1 MPQLFQTWLQHAEH
15 FIAQPN
21 LLWQLG
27 IIILTT
33 ALSGWLNQRFSG
45 LLIDDGSNKLRHVAL
60 RGSQRIFMP
69 FSLALCW
76 WLAAEIFTNIQ
87 LPASLLQLLQ
97 PFALALGVIRLLVY
111 VLRKAF
117 SDSALLKT
125 LEPLISTLIWLVVV
139 LHLVG
144 WLPATRTLID
154 QIALTI
160 GGTRISLL
168 MVLELVMLV
177 TAAFAISLWLA
188 ELISSQLKKSQNIS
202 PSMQV
207 GLVKFSKFFL
217 VTVAFLIAL
226 NAAGINMSS
235 LAVFGGALGVGLGL
249 GLQRIASN
257 FISGF
262 ILVFDRSVKP
272 GDLITVGENFG
283 RVEQLNARYVVL
295 RNRQGVD
302 SLIPNEHLII
312 NEVVNWSYAD
322 PNVRLDIDV
331 QISYQDDPEQAM
343 ALMLACAHASPRVL
357 QQPEPSV
364 RLLTFADNG
373 IHLQL
378 RVWIADL
385 ENGRGAVK
393 SDINLAIWHSFKQHQ
408 ISFPYPQRDLHLK
421 TGWPLAAMAAP
432 TADTKLK

>member
-1 MPQLFQTWLQHAEH
+1 MTH
-15 FIAQPN
+15 FLDKLWHNTQIFLSQPN
-21 LLWQLG
+21 FLLQLG
-27 IIILTT
+27 IIAVLTVC
-33 ALSGWLNQRFSG
+33 GWWLNHILQRR
-45 LLIDDGSNKLRHVAL
+45 LIDDGSSHLRHVAI
-60 RGSQRIFMP
+60 RSSQRIFFP
-69 FSLALCW
+69 FFMALFL
-76 WLAAEIFTNIQ
+76 WLAAEVMLNFDFK
-87 LPASLLQLLQ
+87 AAVLQLLQ

-111 VLRKAF
+111 MLRKAF
-117 SDSALLKT
+117 LSSQLLKT
-125 LEPLISTLIWLVVV
+125 LEPMISTVIWLVLV
-139 LHLVG
+139 LHLMG
-144 WLPATRTLID
+144 WLPATRALID
-154 QIALTI
+154 QAALTI
-160 GGTRISLL
+160 GGSRISLL

-177 TAAFAISLWLA
+177 TAAFTILLWLA
-188 ELISSQLKKSQNIS
+188 EVINQKVKKSRSIS

-217 VTVAFLIAL
+217 VTVAFLVAL

-262 ILVFDRSVKP
+262 ILVLDRSVKP

-283 RVEQLNARYVVL
+283 RVEQLNSRYVVL

-312 NEVVNWSYAD
+312 NEVTNWSYAD

-331 QISYQDDPEQAM
+331 QVSYNDDPEHAM
-343 ALMLACAHASPRVL
+343 ALMLECAFASPRVL
-357 QQPEPSV
+357 KDPEPTI
-364 RLLTFADNG
+364 RLLAFAENG

-378 RVWIADL
+378 RVWIGDL

-393 SDINLAIWHSFKQHQ
+393 SDINRAVWHQFKKHG

-421 TGWPLAAMAAP
+421 SGWPLPAP
-432 TADTKLK
+432 PAQQPET

>member
-1 MPQLFQTWLQHAEH
+1 MNFFDKLWQNTQGFLS
-15 FIAQPN
+15 QPN
-21 LLWQLG
+21 FLLQLG
-27 IIILTT
+27 IIAVLT
-33 ALSGWLNQRFSG
+33 ACGWWLNHLLQQR
-45 LLIDDGSNKLRHVAL
+45 LVDDGRSHLRHVAI
-60 RGSQRIFMP
+60 RSSQRIFFP
-69 FSLALCW
+69 FFMAFFL
-76 WLAAEIFTNIQ
+76 WLAAEVMLNFEFK
-87 LPASLLQLLQ
+87 AAVLQLLQ
-97 PFALALGVIRLLVY
+97 PFALALGAIRLLVY
-111 VLRKAF
+111 MLRKAF
-117 SDSALLKT
+117 LSSPLLKT
-125 LEPLISTLIWLVVV
+125 LEPLISTLIWLVLV
-139 LHLVG
+139 LHLAG
-144 WLPATRTLID
+144 WLPATRALID

-160 GGTRISLL
+160 GSTRISLL
-168 MVLELVMLV
+168 MVLELIMLV
-177 TAAFAISLWLA
+177 TAAFTISLWLA
-188 ELISSQLKKSQNIS
+188 EIINQRVKKSRNIS

-217 VTVAFLIAL
+217 VTVAFLVAL
-226 NAAGINMSS
+226 NAAGISMSS

-262 ILVFDRSVKP
+262 ILVLDRSVKP

-312 NEVVNWSYAD
+312 NEVTNWSYAD

-331 QISYQDDPEQAM
+331 QVSYNDDPEQAM
-343 ALMLACAHASPRVL
+343 ALMLDCAFASPRVL
-357 QQPEPSV
+357 KDPEPNI
-364 RLLTFADNG
+364 RLLAFADNG

-393 SDINLAIWHSFKQHQ
+393 SDINRAIWHQFKKHG

-421 TGWPLAAMAAP
+421 TGWPLPVIPSAQQNPEA
-432 TADTKLK
+432 

>member
-1 MPQLFQTWLQHAEH
+1 MPQLFHPLLQQAER
-15 FIAQPN
+15 FLAQPN
-21 LLWQLG
+21 FLWQLG
-27 IIILTT
+27 IILLTSL
-33 ALSGWLNQRFSG
+33 LSGWLNQRLSRI
-45 LLIDDGSNKLRHVAL
+45 LIDDGRNKLRHVAL
-60 RGSQRIFMP
+60 RGSQRIFFP

-76 WLAAEIFTNIQ
+76 WLAAEIMTNLQ
-87 LPASLLQLLQ
+87 LQASLLHLLQ

-111 VLRKAF
+111 MLRKAF
-117 SDSALLKT
+117 SDSPLLKT
-125 LEPLISTLIWLVVV
+125 LEPLISTFIWLVLV

-144 WLPATRTLID
+144 WLPATRALLD

-160 GGTRISLL
+160 GSSRVSLL
-168 MVLELVMLV
+168 MLLELLMLV
-177 TAAFAISLWLA
+177 TAAFTISLWLA
-188 ELISSQLKKSQNIS
+188 DLINLQVKKSRSIS

-207 GLVKFSKFFL
+207 GLAKFSKFFL
-217 VTVAFLIAL
+217 VTVAFLVAL

-262 ILVFDRSVKP
+262 ILVLDRSVKP
-272 GDLITVGENFG
+272 GDLITVGDNFG

-322 PNVRLDIDV
+322 PNVRLDLDV
-331 QISYQDDPEQAM
+331 QVSYQDDPEQAM

-357 QQPEPSV
+357 QQPEASV
-364 RLLTFADNG
+364 RLLAFADNG

-393 SDINLAIWHSFKQHQ
+393 SDINRAIWHSFKQHG

-421 TGWPLAAMAAP
+421 SGWPLPNQP
-432 TADTKLK
+432 TSGTESQP

>member
-1 MPQLFQTWLQHAEH
+1 MTNFFHKLWHNTQGFLS
-15 FIAQPN
+15 QPN
-21 LLWQLG
+21 FLLELG
-27 IIILTT
+27 IIAVLT
-33 ALSGWLNQRFSG
+33 GCGWWLNHILQRR
-45 LLIDDGSNKLRHVAL
+45 LIDDGSSHLRHVAI
-60 RGSQRIFMP
+60 RSSQRIFFP
-69 FSLALCW
+69 FFMALFL
-76 WLAAEIFTNIQ
+76 WLAAEVMLNFDFK
-87 LPASLLQLLQ
+87 ASVLQLLQ

-111 VLRKAF
+111 MLRKAF
-117 SDSALLKT
+117 LSSQLLKT
-125 LEPLISTLIWLVVV
+125 LEPLISTVIWLVLV

-144 WLPATRTLID
+144 WLPATRALID
-154 QIALTI
+154 QAALTI
-160 GGTRISLL
+160 GSTRISLL

-177 TAAFAISLWLA
+177 TAAFTISLWLA
-188 ELISSQLKKSQNIS
+188 EVINQKVKKSRSIS

-217 VTVAFLIAL
+217 VTVAFLVAL
-226 NAAGINMSS
+226 NAAGISMSS

-262 ILVFDRSVKP
+262 ILVLDRSVKP

-283 RVEQLNARYVVL
+283 RVEQLNSRYVVL

-312 NEVVNWSYAD
+312 NEVTNWSYAD

-331 QISYQDDPEQAM
+331 QVSYNDDPEQAM
-343 ALMLACAHASPRVL
+343 ALMLECAYASPRVL
-357 QQPEPSV
+357 KEPEPTI
-364 RLLTFADNG
+364 RLLTFAENG

-378 RVWIADL
+378 RVWIGDL

-393 SDINLAIWHSFKQHQ
+393 SDINRAIWHSFKKNG

-421 TGWPLAAMAAP
+421 TGWPLPAMP
-432 TADTKLK
+432 TVQTNPET

>member
-1 MPQLFQTWLQHAEH
+1 MTNFFHPVWHNIQNFLS
-15 FIAQPN
+15 QPN
-21 LLWQLG
+21 IPLQLA
-27 IIILTT
+27 IIAVLT
-33 ALSGWLNQRFSG
+33 ACGWWLNHILQRR
-45 LLIDDGSNKLRHVAL
+45 LIDDGRSNLRHVAI
-60 RGSQRIFMP
+60 RSSQRIFFP
-69 FSLALCW
+69 FFMALFL
-76 WLAAEIFTNIQ
+76 WLAAEIMQNFDFK
-87 LPASLLQLLQ
+87 AAVLQLLQ

-111 VLRKAF
+111 MLRKAF
-117 SDSALLKT
+117 ISSPLLKT
-125 LEPLISTLIWLVVV
+125 LEPIISTVIWLVLV

-144 WLPATRTLID
+144 WLPATRALID
-154 QIALTI
+154 QAALTI
-160 GGTRISLL
+160 GGSRISLL

-177 TAAFAISLWLA
+177 TAAFTISLWLA
-188 ELISSQLKKSQNIS
+188 EVINQKVKKSRSIS

-217 VTVAFLIAL
+217 VTVAFLVAL

-262 ILVFDRSVKP
+262 ILVLDRSVKP

-283 RVEQLNARYVVL
+283 RVEQLNSRYVVL

-312 NEVVNWSYAD
+312 NEVTNWSYAD

-331 QISYQDDPEQAM
+331 QVSYNDDPEHAM
-343 ALMLACAHASPRVL
+343 ALMLECAFASPRVL
-357 QQPEPSV
+357 KEPEPSI
-364 RLLTFADNG
+364 RMLNFADNG

-378 RVWIADL
+378 RVWIGDL

-393 SDINLAIWHSFKQHQ
+393 SDINRAIWHQFKKHG

-421 TGWPLAAMAAP
+421 TGWPPAAASSAP
-432 TADTKLK
+432 QRSED

>member
-1 MPQLFQTWLQHAEH
+1 MTNFLDKLWHNTQGFL
-15 FIAQPN
+15 AQPN
-21 LLWQLG
+21 FLMQLA
-27 IIILTT
+27 IIAVLT
-33 ALSGWLNQRFSG
+33 GCGWWLNHMLQRR
-45 LLIDDGSNKLRHVAL
+45 LIDDGSSHLRHVAI
-60 RGSQRIFMP
+60 RSSQRIFFP
-69 FSLALCW
+69 FFMALFL
-76 WLAAEIFTNIQ
+76 WLAAEILLNFDFK
-87 LPASLLQLLQ
+87 AAVLQLLQ

-111 VLRKAF
+111 MLRKAF
-117 SDSALLKT
+117 ISSPLLKT
-125 LEPLISTLIWLVVV
+125 LEPMISTVIWLVLM

-144 WLPATRTLID
+144 WLPATRALID
-154 QIALTI
+154 QAALTI
-160 GGTRISLL
+160 GGSRISLL

-177 TAAFAISLWLA
+177 TAAFTISLWLA
-188 ELISSQLKKSQNIS
+188 EVINQKVKKSRSIS

-217 VTVAFLIAL
+217 VTVAFLVAL

-262 ILVFDRSVKP
+262 ILVLDRSVKP

-283 RVEQLNARYVVL
+283 RVEQLNSRYVVL

-312 NEVVNWSYAD
+312 NEVTNWSYAD

-331 QISYQDDPEQAM
+331 QVSYNDDPEQAM
-343 ALMLACAHASPRVL
+343 ALMLECAFASPRVL
-357 QQPEPSV
+357 KEPEPTI
-364 RLLTFADNG
+364 RLLAFADNG

-393 SDINLAIWHSFKQHQ
+393 SDINRAIWHQFKKHG

-421 TGWPLAAMAAP
+421 TGWPLPVTPSAQQHTEA
-432 TADTKLK
+432 

>member
-1 MPQLFQTWLQHAEH
+1 MINFFETIRHYAQEFLFQPGFALQLAI
-15 FIAQPN
+15 IAV
-21 LLWQLG
+21 LTG
-27 IIILTT
+27 I
-33 ALSGWLNQRFSG
+33 GWWLNHGLQRK
-45 LLIDDGSNKLRHVAL
+45 LIDDGRSHIRHVAI
-60 RGSQRIFMP
+60 RSSQRIFFP
-69 FSLALCW
+69 FFMALSL
-76 WLAAEIFTNIQ
+76 WLAAEIILNFDLQ
-87 LPASLLQLLQ
+87 AALLQLLQ

-111 VLRKAF
+111 MLRKAF
-117 SDSALLKT
+117 LSNPLLKT
-125 LEPLISTLIWLVVV
+125 LEPIISTVIWLMVV

-144 WLPATRTLID
+144 LLTATRNLID

-160 GGTRISLL
+160 GTTRISLL
-168 MVLELVMLV
+168 MVLELVMMV
-177 TAAFAISLWLA
+177 TVAFTLSLWLS
-188 ELISSQLKKSQNIS
+188 EMINQRLRNSRSIS

-207 GLVKFSKFFL
+207 GLAKFSKFFL
-217 VTVAFLIAL
+217 VTVAFLLAL
-226 NAAGINMSS
+226 HAAGISMSS

-262 ILVFDRSVKP
+262 ILVLDRSVKP

-312 NEVVNWSYAD
+312 SEVTNWSYAD

-331 QISYQDDPEQAM
+331 QVSYEDDPEQAM
-343 ALMLACAHASPRVL
+343 ELMLECAYASPRVL
-357 QQPEPSV
+357 HIPEPTV
-364 RLLTFADNG
+364 RLLNFADNG

-393 SDINLAIWHSFKQHQ
+393 SDVNRAIWHQFKKHG

-421 TGWPLAAMAAP
+421 SGWPSAAAP
-432 TADTKLK
+432 SAQPEPKV

>member
-1 MPQLFQTWLQHAEH
+1 MTNFLDKLWHNTQGFL
-15 FIAQPN
+15 AQPN
-21 LLWQLG
+21 FLMQLA
-27 IIILTT
+27 IIAVLT
-33 ALSGWLNQRFSG
+33 GCGWWLNHMLQRR
-45 LLIDDGSNKLRHVAL
+45 LIDDGSSHLRHVAI
-60 RGSQRIFMP
+60 RSSQRIFFP
-69 FSLALCW
+69 FFMALFL
-76 WLAAEIFTNIQ
+76 WLAAEILLNFDFK
-87 LPASLLQLLQ
+87 AAVLQLLQ

-111 VLRKAF
+111 MLRKAF
-117 SDSALLKT
+117 ISSPLLKT
-125 LEPLISTLIWLVVV
+125 LEPMISTVIWLVLV

-144 WLPATRTLID
+144 WLPATRALID
-154 QIALTI
+154 QAALTI
-160 GGTRISLL
+160 GGSRISLL

-177 TAAFAISLWLA
+177 TAAFTISLWLA
-188 ELISSQLKKSQNIS
+188 EVINQKVKKSRSIS

-217 VTVAFLIAL
+217 VTVAFLVAL

-262 ILVFDRSVKP
+262 ILVLDRSVKP

-283 RVEQLNARYVVL
+283 RVEQLNSRYVVL

-312 NEVVNWSYAD
+312 NEVTNWSYAD

-331 QISYQDDPEQAM
+331 QVSYNDDPEQAM
-343 ALMLACAHASPRVL
+343 ALMLECAFASPRVL
-357 QQPEPSV
+357 KEPEPTI
-364 RLLTFADNG
+364 RLLAFADNG

-393 SDINLAIWHSFKQHQ
+393 SDINRAIWHQFKKHG

-421 TGWPLAAMAAP
+421 TGWPLPVTPSAQQHTEA
-432 TADTKLK
+432 